1 MTIALSYTKYRQ
13 LLEANQQPRQ
23 QDFETVSNFP
33 EQIGKGESR
42 NFKFDRGLELTIREC
57 QMRDRVVLKNPPRK
71 HPVEFGFHLSG
82 QCQDEYGNYLQAGQ
96 NVLVGGLEPGGTIDC
111 LKPQYSLGMSIHA
124 ELPLLEN
131 LIGGSSQ
138 SNGLELKQFFK
149 TIQTKPYCCVNPT
162 MPGMQVTLRQILQCP
177 YQGMTKRLYLES
189 KALEWIA
196 LTLEPILNN
205 WQQKNL
211 SSRLSPC
218 DRDKIY
224 LAREILLEQLENP
237 PSLKELAQAVN
248 CNEYKLNQGFHELFG
263 TTVFG
268 CLHDYRM
275 EYARL
280 LLTEENITVTE
291 VACAVGYNDISA
303 FCRAFRK
310 KFGIS
315 PKTYWQ
321 SNLRYQ

>member
-42 NFKFDRGLELTIREC
+42 NFKFDRGLKLTIRELET
-57 QMRDRVVLKNPPRK
+57 RDRVIFKNPPRE
-71 HPVEFGFHLSG
+71 HPMEFGFHLRG

-111 LKPQYSLGMSIHA
+111 LKPQYSLSMSIHV
-124 ELPLLEN
+124 ELPLLED
-131 LIGGSSQ
+131 LISGSPE
-138 SNGLELKQFFK
+138 SNGLALKQFFK
-149 TIQTKPYCCVNPT
+149 TIQHEPYCLVNQTTPA
-162 MPGMQVTLRQILQCP
+162 MQVTLRQILQCP

-189 KALEWIA
+189 KTLELIA
-196 LTLEPILNN
+196 LTLEPILNK
-205 WQQKNL
+205 QQC
-211 SSRLSPC
+211 STLSPR
-218 DRDKIY
+218 DRDQIY
-224 LAREILLEQLENP
+224 LAREKLLEELEAP
-237 PSLKELAQAVN
+237 PSLKELAQTVG
-248 CNEYKLNQGFHELFG
+248 CNEYKLKQGFRELFG

-268 CLHDYRM
+268 CLQTYRM

-280 LLTEENITVTE
+280 LLMEENITVTE
-291 VACAVGYNDISA
+291 VAFAVGYTDISA

-310 KFGIS
+310 QFGIS

-321 SNLRYQ
+321 NCARQS